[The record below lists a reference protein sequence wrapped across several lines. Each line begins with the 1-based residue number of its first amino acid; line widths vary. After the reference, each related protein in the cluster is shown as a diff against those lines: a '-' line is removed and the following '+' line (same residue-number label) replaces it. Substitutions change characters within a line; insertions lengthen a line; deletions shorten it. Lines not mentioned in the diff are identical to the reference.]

1 MVGRKT
7 WTSIAAVL
15 GLATLGATALPRDA
29 EAHWRREWGY
39 RYVEPPVVV
48 VAPPAYYYAPPVYYA
63 PPPVRYWEPHREHR
77 HWEHGYRD

>member
-15 GLATLGATALPRDA
+15 GLATLGAMALPQEA

-39 RYVEPPVVV
+39 GYV
-48 VAPPAYYYAPPVYYA
+48 VAPPPAYYYAPPVYYA
-63 PPPVRYWEPHREHR
+63 PPPVRYWVPPHREHR
-77 HWEHGYRD
+77 HWERGYRD